1 MKPRVQQA
9 ISLRNFLK
17 TLSETQISIVF
28 SKNRNL
34 QIKNEFA
41 SGFWFLD
48 FFWKNTYFQVFV
60 KTCSKNNVTV
70 WPMALTGHKSP
81 ENKISWIFLILRK
94 SNFSQ
99 KTENVRFLR
108 KMQKTQGNNEMFLQK
123 LVKYTHKSSKFGGK
137 PAQKIIWRFGTW
149 RSPGTNLQKPTFP
162 EISCFFGNRK
172 ISRNLSFSNKFR
184 KSLQITAIIIM
195 NYRITNHPILQV

>member
-1 MKPRVQQA
+1 MA
-9 ISLRNFLK
+9 
-17 TLSETQISIVF
+17 LSTDTNP
-28 SKNRNL
+28 K
-34 QIKNEFA
+34 
-41 SGFWFLD
+41 
-48 FFWKNTYFQVFV
+48 
-60 KTCSKNNVTV
+60 NVTF
-70 WPMALTGHKSP
+70 
-81 ENKISWIFLILRK
+81 WIFLILRK

-108 KMQKTQGNNEMFLQK
+108 KMQKTQGNNEIVLQK

-172 ISRNLSFSNKFR
+172 IIRNLSFSRQIPEIPTDYSDYNNELSDHKSSDSASIIQGISIFTIQIHNFNKHTE
-184 KSLQITAIIIM
+184 LQRSSFNNLT
-195 NYRITNHPILQV
+195 